1 MRKIV
6 AILILMLTL
15 AVNNVSAQY
24 ASVNVDYKTMEAMS
38 EAFTTEAAMEALHNE
53 NLQKIYDSYKAAEV
67 ASAGIFSSKYLDRKA
82 LTNLNL
88 WDDEKENY
96 YYTRIY
102 NIVTKRIIPKTI
114 TCAQLMVED
123 PSTAIYWGSYLLKT
137 TDDVKSL
144 CQQFESIVTNSS
156 LSFKDIAFV
165 QIADDFKAIFNL
177 SNLGGINWKNVFENL
192 GEDIKDGFTKDNLE
206 KDLDILINKG
216 VGLANA
222 GYSNGVDELLKGT
235 SFGGT
240 FQQKLGSVI
249 TLIDNAKGMYDD
261 FKNLSTQQ
269 VLLKLVGEDKVS
281 GLFSL
286 SDYNLTRWIDDYAK
300 ASYGQYYTQ
309 RVYIYRRDYGTETLC
324 NYNPPTDDNSIL
336 YGDEWYRINTKHPDF
351 RPSSAQYEAALTN
364 SEGYAGW
371 SRKKVADL
379 NSGDSKYHY
388 NMNYYSN
395 AYILSKKKSGQYAK
409 AYAYTIS
416 VVKSW
421 DIKEEVYEAVYDSY
435 SMDWNTFMAQMNA
448 RLSQYNANGDHQE
461 INNTG
466 DLQDYIS
473 THPTEATY
481 HYYIGYDTRRYYT
494 CTDARKIAGSSS
506 ATFSITCHDGGTLGK
521 GSTTYKCG
529 SCGKNVSEHTKQCSM
544 RTTLSSDEGAVDTKD
559 LRSKVTQ
566 LQQEAAALQ
575 AQLDKLNKENSE
587 LLKKM
592 SSAKTQ
598 EEYNGYRST
607 YESNKRKI
615 AELQAQ
621 LDNVNDN
628 IHQYKQAIDEAEDGE
643 KAQTD
648 DYNRIPQ
655 LMKAMKDAY
664 GITWTD
670 NGSWSGYTFIRH
682 GTVGSVKGEVTFKAS
697 LSIARKPKY
706 FLGIKIHRAIVQID
720 WQLTSSWS
728 DTSVVETIDLDPN
741 KSDEENAVIV
751 NQKISELAKVY
762 PNCDVSV
769 EYTKSP
775 GTETEDVAGVKHLL
789 WASDRLEIARGIEAK
804 LARIYTDLTMI
815 EKFLHYKYSLS
826 DWVHDL
832 IPRLNADKDRK
843 TSIAERCRRRWLHN
857 SGSTYYEWENED
869 DSYEPVP

>member
-15 AVNNVSAQY
+15 SYSTVSAQY

-53 NLQKIYDSYKAAEV
+53 NLQKIYGSYKAAEV

-123 PSTAIYWGSYLLKT
+123 PSTAIYWGNYLLKT

-144 CQQFESIVTNSS
+144 CQQFESIVTNST

-177 SNLGGINWKNVFENL
+177 SNLGGIDWKNVFENL
-192 GEDIKDGFTKDNLE
+192 GEDIKGGFTKDNLE

-216 VGLANA
+216 VGLANS
-222 GYSNGVDELLKGT
+222 GYSNSVDELLKGT

-269 VLLKLVGEDKVS
+269 VLMKLVGEDKIS

-300 ASYGQYYTQ
+300 ASQGQYYTQ
-309 RVYIYRRDYGTETLC
+309 RVYIYRRDYGSESLC
-324 NYNPPTDDNSIL
+324 TYNPPTDDNSIL
-336 YGDEWYRINTKHPDF
+336 YGDEWYRINTTDPNFH
-351 RPSSAQYEAALTN
+351 PSSSQYEVALSN

-371 SRKKVADL
+371 SRKKVVEL
-379 NSGDSKYHY
+379 NSSNSKYHY
-388 NMNYYSN
+388 NMSYYPN

-409 AYAYTIS
+409 AYAYSINVT
-416 VVKSW
+416 KSW
-421 DIKEEVYEAVYDSY
+421 DIKEEVYEAVFDSY
-435 SMDWNTFMAQMNA
+435 SMDRNTFMAQINA
-448 RLSQYNANGDHQE
+448 QLTQYNANGDHQE
-461 INNTG
+461 INNAG
-466 DLQDYIS
+466 DLQNYID
-473 THPTEATY
+473 THPSEAIYT
-481 HYYIGYDTRRYYT
+481 YYIGYDSRRYYT
-494 CTDARKIAGSSS
+494 ATDARKIAGSSS

-529 SCGKNVSEHTKQCSM
+529 SCGKNVSEHTKVCSM
-544 RTTLSSDEGAVDTKD
+544 STTLSSSEGAIDTQE

-587 LLKKM
+587 LLRDM
-592 SSAKTQ
+592 SSANTQ
-598 EEYNGYRST
+598 EEYDGFRNT
-607 YESNKRKI
+607 YESNKSQI
-615 AELQAQ
+615 AEFQAQ
-621 LDNVNDN
+621 LDSINDN
-628 IHQYKQAIDEAEDGE
+628 IRQIKQAIDEAEDGE

-664 GITWTD
+664 GITWSD
-670 NGSWSGYTFIRH
+670 NGSWTGYTFVRH

-697 LSIARKPKY
+697 ISIARKPKY

-741 KSDEENAVIV
+741 KSDEENAILV
-751 NQKISELAKVY
+751 NKKISELAREY
-762 PNCDVSV
+762 PSCDVTV

-804 LARIYTDLTMI
+804 LAKIYTDLVMI
-815 EKFLHYKYSLS
+815 EKFLHYKYCFS
-826 DWVHDL
+826 DWIHDL
-832 IPRLNADKDRK
+832 IPKLNADKDRK

-869 DSYEPVP
+869 DSYAPIP

>member
-6 AILILMLTL
+6 AILIIMLTL

-53 NLQKIYDSYKAAEV
+53 NLQKIYGSYKAAEV

-144 CQQFESIVTNSS
+144 CQQFESIVTNST

-177 SNLGGINWKNVFENL
+177 SNLGGIDWKNVFDNL
-192 GEDIKDGFTKDNLE
+192 GEDIKGGFTKENLE
-206 KDLDILINKG
+206 RDLDILINKG
-216 VGLANA
+216 VGLANS

-240 FQQKLGSVI
+240 FQQKLGSVV

-269 VLLKLVGEDKVS
+269 VLIKLVGEDKIN

-286 SDYNLTRWIDDYAK
+286 SDYNLTRWIDDFAK
-300 ASYGQYYTQ
+300 ASQGQYYTQ
-309 RVYIYRRDYGTETLC
+309 RVYIYRRDYGSETLC
-324 NYNPPTDDNSIL
+324 NYSPPTDDNSIL
-336 YGDEWYRINTKHPDF
+336 YGNEWYRINTKDPDF
-351 RPSSAQYEAALTN
+351 RPNSAQYEAALTN

-379 NSGDSKYHY
+379 NSGDSKYRY
-388 NMNYYSN
+388 NMNYYCN

-409 AYAYTIS
+409 AYAYNIT
-416 VVKSW
+416 VTKSW
-421 DIKEEVYEAVYDSY
+421 DIREDVYEAVFDSY
-435 SMDWNTFMAQMNA
+435 NMDWNTFMAQMNA
-448 RLSQYNANGDHQE
+448 RLTQYNANGDHQE
-461 INNTG
+461 INNAG
-466 DLQDYIS
+466 DLQDYIN

-481 HYYIGYDTRRYYT
+481 TYYIGYDTRRYYT
-494 CTDARKIAGSSS
+494 ATDARKIAGSSS

-544 RTTLSSDEGAVDTKD
+544 RTTLSSDEGAVDTKE
-559 LRSKVTQ
+559 LRSKVIQ

-587 LLKKM
+587 LLRKM
-592 SSAKTQ
+592 SSTKTQ
-598 EEYNGYRST
+598 EEYNGYRNT
-607 YESNKRKI
+607 YETNKRKI
-615 AELQAQ
+615 KELQAQ

-628 IHQYKQAIDEAEDGE
+628 IRQYKQAIDEAEDGE

-741 KSDEENAVIV
+741 KTDEENAVIV
-751 NQKISELAKVY
+751 NQKISELAREH

-769 EYTKSP
+769 EYSKSP
-775 GTETEDVAGVKHLL
+775 ETETEDVAGVKHLL

-815 EKFLHYKYSLS
+815 EKFLHYKYSLL

-832 IPRLNADKDRK
+832 VPKLNADKDRK
-843 TSIAERCRRRWLHN
+843 MTIAERCRRRWLHN
-857 SGSTYYEWENED
+857 SGSTYYDWENED
-869 DSYEPVP
+869 DIYEPVP